1 MRIHVLGPTAIG
13 DSSAAEPSLS
23 ASLRQLLAVLVA
35 SGERGL
41 PQDSIAEELWGDD
54 LPPSWESA
62 FRNAVT
68 RLRNKLGRSTLEMTS
83 GRYHLAP
90 SYVEVDAWELLS
102 VGIDAPFEER
112 HLASYL
118 LGTPFL
124 GIELSP
130 TIRFMSDQIEVA
142 RSGLVRT
149 LSADDMPSLGAES
162 LALLRAH
169 QRQHNYNDELLE
181 MVIRAHLK
189 AEQTTRALAI
199 LSEARIEADI
209 DDRLVPLRLL
219 VLEDAIRR
227 QRSPGAVLARVD
239 VDQPINHLPQELAL
253 ALEGEQIGRQAELH
267 NLLEAAAT
275 VGTALLVGRGGTGKT
290 WLLARAA
297 DHLAAAGYEIRYA
310 PGQGNVDAAYGPLL
324 AAIPEAASEVRSVLA
339 ASDDRWLTQHECHA
353 VLLASLERSRNLR
366 TCLVIDDGHLLDS
379 HSESF
384 VRFLAERKRS
394 TVTVII
400 AARSDWADQGWQPF
414 RRALMAADTPE
425 VQINALSRYELV
437 ELARLVHPEAN
448 TRLLTQLA
456 DDVMTVTGGLP
467 GIARHFLQRADAHNL
482 LIETYDNMP
491 SSASEALGIYSNS
504 FSQLAQTV
512 GLGAAV
518 LGHTVDLHELTSLL
532 GLDPDATR
540 QGCQELIRGEFFRET
555 SAPDRYSFV
564 HALHREAMLALA
576 TDDQFHSLH
585 RNAAELLTNI
595 KRQARHYAAAV
606 PLVDESIARD
616 ALIKASC
623 VYFEEGAW
631 RECASVLRDAQR
643 RSNESLAIEDLC
655 RFAAALDLSGANGSL
670 LREKAFQAACAQAD
684 WSLALQVATSGVQA
698 AERVHGDAE
707 RTALLE
713 RVPYEKLDSHE
724 RFTLATTLV
733 RQRLFLG
740 PASEAVRWC
749 KLAQQE
755 ASTPDE
761 NLMAF
766 VNSALTSGDAAPVS
780 ALVVPSDFEAV
791 ASDITKLRGL
801 QISAISHLERA
812 SSGEVE
818 PILAKLSHLTNGAD
832 DPYRTWHHMVLSD
845 ALMFISG
852 EMQAAGEMSI
862 RTSEYGQRHG
872 IGDAEGAHLAFVF
885 FAHLINEQLHLLRP
899 DLERFAGAG
908 RSLVHR
914 LMTAVVANAGPR
926 RSAEAAE
933 DISTVALECVESRS
947 MFAIPTLILGV
958 EEIRAAVN
966 QDSRELIYNH
976 LLPRAATAS
985 VLANGV
991 ILAGPV
997 DRALAVLA
1005 LGEPGRIAHLEAA
1018 IAVAD
1023 RQEARLWQVLCR
1035 LELAALGIDRHGE
1048 DAQALADT
1056 PDLASLVAR
1065 HL

>member
-1 MRIHVLGPTAIG
+1 MRIQVLGPTTIG
-13 DSSAAEPSLS
+13 DSSAVEPNLS

-41 PQDSIAEELWGDD
+41 PQDSIAEELWGDE
-54 LPPSWESA
+54 LPASWESA
-62 FRNAVT
+62 FRNGVT
-68 RLRNKLGRSTLEMTS
+68 RLRTKLGKSTLEMTS
-83 GRYHLAP
+83 GRYHLEP
-90 SYVEVDAWELLS
+90 SCVEVDAWQLLNI
-102 VGIDAPFEER
+102 GLDTLCEEE
-112 HLASYL
+112 HLSTFL

-130 TIRFMSDQIEVA
+130 TIRYMTDQIEVA
-142 RSGLVRT
+142 RSSLVRS
-149 LSADDMPSLGAES
+149 LSADNMPALGASS

-169 QRQHNYNDELLE
+169 QRHHSVNDELLE

-189 AEQTTRALAI
+189 GDQTTRALAI
-199 LSEARIEADI
+199 LTEARLEAEN
-209 DDRLVPLRLL
+209 DDRLIPARLL
-219 VLEDAIRR
+219 LLEDAIRK
-227 QRSPGAVLARVD
+227 QRSPGPVLARVD
-239 VDQPINHLPQELAL
+239 VEQPINHLPQELAL
-253 ALEGEQIGRQAELH
+253 ALEGEQIGRKAELH
-267 NLLEAAAT
+267 HVLEGAAS
-275 VGTALLVGRGGTGKT
+275 VGSALLVGQSGTGKT
-290 WLLARAA
+290 RLLASAA
-297 DHLAAAGYEIRYA
+297 DHLAAAGYAIRYA
-310 PGQGNVDAAYGPLL
+310 TGQRNADSAYGPILT
-324 AAIPEAASEVRSVLA
+324 AIPEAAPEVRRALA
-339 ASDDRWLTQHECHA
+339 APDDRMSAQHVCHA
-353 VLLASLERSRNLR
+353 ALLDALEKSRNLR

-379 HSESF
+379 HSERF
-384 VRFLAERKRS
+384 VRLLTEQKSSSVA
-394 TVTVII
+394 VII

-414 RRALMAADTPE
+414 RRALKAGGTPE
-425 VQINALSRYELV
+425 VQISALSRYELV
-437 ELARLVHPEAN
+437 ELARLVHSHAN

-456 DDVMTVTGGLP
+456 DEVMTVTGGLP
-467 GIARHFLQRADAHNL
+467 GVARYLMKRADPDNL
-482 LIETYDNMP
+482 LVETFDKVP
-491 SSASEALGIYSNS
+491 SSASGALSIYSNS
-504 FSQLAQTV
+504 FGELAQTV
-512 GLGAAV
+512 GMGAAV
-518 LGHTVDLHELTSLL
+518 LGHTIDLHELAALVD
-532 GLDPDATR
+532 LDPEAART
-540 QGCQELIRGEFFRET
+540 GCQELIEEEFFREMP
-555 SAPDRYSFV
+555 APDRYSFV
-564 HALHREAMLALA
+564 HALHREAMFTLA
-576 TDDQFHSLH
+576 TADQIRGLH
-585 RNAAELLTNI
+585 CKAAGLLTNI

-606 PLVDESIARD
+606 PLVDESLARD

-631 RECASVLRDAQR
+631 RECASALRDAQR
-643 RSNESLAIEDLC
+643 RSTAPLSIEDLC

-684 WSLALQVATSGVQA
+684 WSLALQVATSGLQA

-766 VNSALTSGDAAPVS
+766 VSSALTSGDAAPVS

-812 SSGEVE
+812 SSGEVD